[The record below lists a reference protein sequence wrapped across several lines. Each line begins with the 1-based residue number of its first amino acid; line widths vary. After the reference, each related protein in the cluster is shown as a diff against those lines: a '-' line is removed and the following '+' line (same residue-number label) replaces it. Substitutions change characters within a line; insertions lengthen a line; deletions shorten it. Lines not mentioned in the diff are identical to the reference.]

1 MEKAVLD
8 YKKTSSYLHSTQ
20 STLLEVMQAINKQ
33 AIQIAL
39 ITDKDN
45 KLVGTV
51 TDGDIRRG
59 LLNGFNLESNCAS
72 IMNNM
77 PNYALKDDQ
86 SKINDIISKK
96 QVTPIIVDGNG
107 QVISLY
113 HSGISRSKI
122 NKTNRVIIMAGGKGE
137 RLMPLTEDTPKPL
150 LTIKEKPIVQYI
162 IEAFIKY
169 GFENITLSV
178 GYKSEKLINYFN
190 EHTILSKYISY
201 ISETHPLDT
210 AGSLSLVP
218 RDNLIK
224 PVIVKNGDIITNV
237 NYDELL
243 KFHNNHDKPI
253 TICASEYKVS
263 IPFGSITT
271 ENGVI
276 SKIVEKPTIKHHVNA
291 GIYVIDPHI
300 IKDMKENVAI
310 SMVELLDQ
318 YVITGNVVA
327 YPLYESWIDIGSPE
341 DFKKAQE
348 DHKCID

>member
-1 MEKAVLD
+1 MSNSFDINDHLVKRDTKISEVIRILTEKSIKIIIVVSD
-8 YKKTSSYLHSTQ
+8 KN
-20 STLLEVMQAINKQ
+20 LLLGSI
-33 AIQIAL
+33 
-39 ITDKDN
+39 
-45 KLVGTV
+45 

-72 IMNNM
+72 IMNDM
-77 PNYALKDDQ
+77 PNFALKDDQ
-86 SKINDIISKK
+86 GKINNILSKK
-96 QVTPIIVDGNG
+96 EVTPIIVDSNRK
-107 QVISLY
+107 VISLY
-113 HSGISRSKI
+113 HSGISKPEI
-122 NKTNRVIIMAGGKGE
+122 IKTNRVIIMAGGKGE
-137 RLMPLTEDTPKPL
+137 RLMPLTENTPKPL
-150 LTIKEKPIVQYI
+150 LTIREKPIVQYI
-162 IEAFIKY
+162 IEAFLKY

-190 EHTILSKYISY
+190 EHEILSKYISY

-210 AGSLSLVP
+210 AGSLSLIP

-224 PVIVKNGDIITNV
+224 PVIVKNGDIIANV

-291 GIYVIDPHI
+291 GIYVIDPYV
-300 IKDMKENVAI
+300 IKDMEENVAI
-310 SMVELLDQ
+310 SMVELLDK

-341 DFKKAQE
+341 DFKKAQV
-348 DHKCID
+348 DYKCID

>member
-1 MEKAVLD
+1 MSNSFDINDYLVKRDTKISKVIKLLQEKPIKIIIVVSD
-8 YKKTSSYLHSTQ
+8 KNI
-20 STLLEVMQAINKQ
+20 LLGSI
-33 AIQIAL
+33 
-39 ITDKDN
+39 
-45 KLVGTV
+45 

-72 IMNNM
+72 IMNDM
-77 PNYALKDDQ
+77 PNYALKEDQ
-86 SKINDIISKK
+86 SKINNIISKK
-96 QVTPIIVDGNG
+96 QVTPIIVDTNG

-113 HSGISRSKI
+113 HSGISRSEI
-122 NKTNRVIIMAGGKGE
+122 IKTNRVIIMAGGKGE
-137 RLMPLTEDTPKPL
+137 RLMPLTENTPKPL

-271 ENGVI
+271 KNGVI

-291 GIYVIDPHI
+291 GIYVIDPYV
-300 IKDMKENVAI
+300 IKDMEENVAI
-310 SMVELLDQ
+310 SMVELLDK
-318 YVITGNVVA
+318 YVTTGNVVA

>member
-1 MEKAVLD
+1 MSNSFDINDYLVRRDTKISEVIKILQEKPIKIIIVVSD
-8 YKKTSSYLHSTQ
+8 KNI
-20 STLLEVMQAINKQ
+20 LLGSI
-33 AIQIAL
+33 
-39 ITDKDN
+39 
-45 KLVGTV
+45 

-72 IMNNM
+72 IMNDM
-77 PNYALKDDQ
+77 PNYALKEDQ
-86 SKINDIISKK
+86 SKINNIISKK
-96 QVTPIIVDGNG
+96 QVTPIIVDTNG

-276 SKIVEKPTIKHHVNA
+276 SKIVEKPTIKHYVNA